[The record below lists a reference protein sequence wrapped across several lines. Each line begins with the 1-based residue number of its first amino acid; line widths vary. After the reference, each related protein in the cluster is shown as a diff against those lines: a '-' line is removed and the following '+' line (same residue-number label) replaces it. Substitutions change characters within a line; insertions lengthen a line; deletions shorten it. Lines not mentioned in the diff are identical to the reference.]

1 MRSST
6 KWFLVILI
14 GISVGIAAF
23 FIWYRSHS
31 MSVDGFYVETD
42 GFTDARGDEI
52 ASVHFVKVEAYDSLK
67 ILRVAEEITRKTVES
82 NSLDVSKKRRFLFHF
97 YVGSDTSA
105 LTPEMIDELAY
116 TNPSI
121 EDPSTTLHVV
131 PSGYVISATFAPS
144 MLQPQAVE
152 SRRTQ
157 FYMPKPGIRA
167 QSVK

>member
-6 KWFLVILI
+6 KWFLAILL

-23 FIWYRSHS
+23 FIWYRTQS
-31 MSVDGFYVETD
+31 MSVEGFYVETD
-42 GFTDARGDEI
+42 GFTDSRGDEI

-67 ILRVAEEITRKTVES
+67 ILRVAEEITRTTIES
-82 NSLDVSKKRRFLFHF
+82 NTLDASKKRRFLFHF
-97 YVGSDTSA
+97 YVGSDTTA
-105 LTPEMIDELAY
+105 LSPEMIDELAY

-121 EDPSTTLHVV
+121 EDPSTTLHVI
-131 PSGYVISATFAPS
+131 PSGYVISATFAPT